1 MTSFDVDSTELK
13 AQVEQSVDVTIATV
27 IPAFVDLARLI
38 VPKNTPDW
46 LPAFLEWWSAG
57 FRHDQLVDKYRPT
70 KAETRERLLGL

>member
-38 VPKNTPDW
+38 VPENTPDW
-46 LPAFLEWWSAG
+46 FPAFLE
-57 FRHDQLVDKYRPT
+57 
-70 KAETRERLLGL
+70 

>member
-13 AQVEQSVDVTIATV
+13 AQVEQSVEITNATV

-46 LPAFLEWWSAG
+46 LPAFLEW
-57 FRHDQLVDKYRPT
+57 
-70 KAETRERLLGL
+70 